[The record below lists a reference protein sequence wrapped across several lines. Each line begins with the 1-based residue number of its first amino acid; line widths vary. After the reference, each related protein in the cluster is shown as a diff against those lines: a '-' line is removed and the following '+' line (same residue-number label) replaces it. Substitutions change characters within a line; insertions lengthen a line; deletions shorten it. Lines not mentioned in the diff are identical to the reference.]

1 MIEKK
6 LVEPTLLP
14 SVMPSTRE
22 RSHASRYA
30 ALCHYLIA
38 TVLFAVYGDQVCPF
52 LEAIS
57 PIQLMAPL
65 LLAYPLRELLIRR
78 IANRSGAKVTTQ
90 LTIDL
95 ALFITAGIGLA
106 AVNWLIFDTPWHSN
120 AKVIVGMAI
129 LGLFVAIDLALL
141 AERQLLSDI
150 SVTDQPIER
159 GPIVSFSQKFSLLAI
174 LIIVSMALVLFLVVN
189 KDLDWL
195 LSEGLA
201 LGATEAR
208 TSILFEIALIMGT
221 FLIYSVRIVLSYA
234 KNLTC
239 YLAQQTAALA
249 AVAQGDLTV
258 RVPVVSQDEFGLM
271 ARDTNLM
278 IERLLGYQNE
288 LKLTR
293 DASILALAS
302 LAETRDN
309 ETGAHILRTQR
320 YVKVLAEHLSSHPDF
335 SAVLNFETIE
345 LLYKSAPLHDVG
357 KVGIVDSILLK
368 PGKLTDDEFVIMKT
382 HAQLGSDALL
392 VAEEQMGSN
401 SFLRYA
407 REIALTHHEKWDG
420 SGYPNAL
427 RGDDIPLSGRL
438 MALADVYDALL
449 SKRVYKPAFSH
460 EQAKEVILKGRGS
473 HFDPRVVVAFEAC
486 EMEFVA
492 IAEQFRDAVQAS
504 H

>member
-6 LVEPTLLP
+6 IGQSVLLQSMSP
-14 SVMPSTRE
+14 SNRLRMNT
-22 RSHASRYA
+22 SRYA

-52 LEAIS
+52 LETIS
-57 PIQLMAPL
+57 PIQLMVPL
-65 LLAYPLRELLIRR
+65 LLAYPLRELLVSR
-78 IANRSGAKVTTQ
+78 IVNGSSTQVKTQ
-90 LTIDL
+90 LIIDF
-95 ALFITAGIGLA
+95 ALFIIAGIGLA
-106 AVNWLIFDTPWHSN
+106 AVNWLFFDAPWHSN
-120 AKVIVGMAI
+120 AKAIVGMAI

-141 AERQLLSDI
+141 TERQLLSDI
-150 SVTDQPIER
+150 TATAQPIEL
-159 GPIVSFSQKFSLLAI
+159 GHIVSFSKKFSLLAI

-195 LSEGLA
+195 LTEGLA
-201 LGATEAR
+201 LGAVQAR

-234 KNLTC
+234 KNVTR
-239 YLAQQTAALA
+239 YLEQQTAALA

-258 RVPVVSQDEFGLM
+258 KVPVVSQDEFGLM

-320 YVKVLAEHLSSHPDF
+320 YVKVLAEHLSGHPDF
-335 SAVLNFETIE
+335 SVALNVETIE

-460 EQAKEVILKGRGS
+460 QQAKEIILKGRGS

-492 IAEQFRDAVQAS
+492 IAEQFKDAG
-504 H
+504 